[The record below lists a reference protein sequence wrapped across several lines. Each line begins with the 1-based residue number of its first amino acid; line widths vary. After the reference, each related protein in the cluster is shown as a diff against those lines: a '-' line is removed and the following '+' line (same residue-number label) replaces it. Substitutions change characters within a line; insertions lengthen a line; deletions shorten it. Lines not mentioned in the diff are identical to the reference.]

1 MLNLGTEILIPIHRN
16 LGGNYNGKEYAV
28 ATSLYSVSCQT
39 NKIYL
44 TPKVLNSAYFQ
55 VLQEEQEERQKG
67 CKSISK
73 DPSFNLDLFN
83 PKYFDEQDDGMMN
96 KGY

>member
-1 MLNLGTEILIPIHRN
+1 MLNFGTEILKPSHRN
-16 LGGNYNGKEYAV
+16 LGGNYNRKEYV
-28 ATSLYSVSCQT
+28 VDTSLYSVSCQT

-55 VLQEEQEERQKG
+55 VLQKEQDERQKG
-67 CKSISK
+67 CKNVSK
-73 DPSFNLDLFN
+73 APSFNLDLFN
-83 PKYFDEQDDGMMN
+83 PKYFDEQNGGMMN

>member
-1 MLNLGTEILIPIHRN
+1 MLNLGTEIVIPIHRN

-55 VLQEEQEERQKG
+55 VL
-67 CKSISK
+67 
-73 DPSFNLDLFN
+73 
-83 PKYFDEQDDGMMN
+83 
-96 KGY
+96 